1 MPYYDRIDVLE
12 GIDVNNTS
20 KSKECDFCYYWYFLD
35 KGFKFQSDVYNGCY
49 DVLMKSTS
57 LSNITILNSNATD
70 YCCIISGISKS
81 EATNLCKMTLLT
93 QKSEHYKT

>member
-70 YCCIISGISKS
+70 YCCIISQINKNEAVNLLQKDALNEKS
-81 EATNLCKMTLLT
+81 ATL
-93 QKSEHYKT
+93 